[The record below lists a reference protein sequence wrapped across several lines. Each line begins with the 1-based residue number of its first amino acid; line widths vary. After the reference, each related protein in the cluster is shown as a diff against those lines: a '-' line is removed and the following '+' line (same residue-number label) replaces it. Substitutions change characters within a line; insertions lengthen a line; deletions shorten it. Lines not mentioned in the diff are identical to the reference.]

1 MDNETL
7 NNANIIKR
15 QIDYLI
21 EYMQDLILVADDF
34 NERQR
39 IQINGRWI
47 FIQGRY
53 LELGFQQAIEDT
65 NEIINDLKEKLNN
78 L

>member
-47 FIQGRY
+47 VIQGRY